1 MKKSN
6 IKAVNVNINVWNE
19 IRWGFYTT
27 LCKMKNIRWKKKYFP
42 PPDKQQS
49 CAEYPRPILLCC
61 YLDEPTVMQPEEVW
75 DIKQRLNNLSCRSHS
90 RNERRASPEKSC
102 LFRWADKCKIKKKMS
117 KINHGC
123 KVIGHICKVDRRWR
137 QKLVCLFNAFT
148 TELSSAIVITP
159 WAEGWKYSTSTLSY
173 VRKSSNSFRDPH
185 SQCWAMRLCTDRH
198 VIVCWAWLAINW
210 RR

>member
-1 MKKSN
+1 MFEMRLGGAFTQPCVK
-6 IKAVNVNINVWNE
+6 
-19 IRWGFYTT
+19 
-27 LCKMKNIRWKKKYFP
+27 WKTS
-42 PPDKQQS
+42 D
-49 CAEYPRPILLCC
+49 
-61 YLDEPTVMQPEEVW
+61 
-75 DIKQRLNNLSCRSHS
+75 
-90 RNERRASPEKSC
+90 ERRNTFRLRTNNNPVRNIQDRSCCAAIWMNLLWCSQKKFETSNSAWIISAAGLTRETKEELHQKKSC
-102 LFRWADKCKIKKKMS
+102 LFRWADKCKIKKKMN

-137 QKLVCLFNAFT
+137 EKLVCLFNAFT